1 MARLRFLPPL
11 LRSNLHPYPRME
23 MRIHVP
29 GRLVA
34 DVRRCLQVRK
44 PRHLHAA
51 RRTEV
56 VEQRALAGG
65 TDAGDFVQF
74 ALPDVLRPPRPVRRD
89 GKPVRLVAQ
98 ALQASCIM
106 KLFIPWGNILQ
117 AFFIKLTDTEVVGTD
132 PERCVRRLKLRYVL
146 RVDGDVRIAMV
157 PDPLVRPQR
166 QAAGF
171 SQRGQVPSDLT
182 IYVMDLFDG

>member
-1 MARLRFLPPL
+1 MAAFGICRGSYEATSIR
-11 LRSNLHPYPRME
+11 NPRME

-74 ALPDVLRPPRPVRRD
+74 ALPDVLRPSAP
-89 GKPVRLVAQ
+89 G
-98 ALQASCIM
+98 AS
-106 KLFIPWGNILQ
+106 
-117 AFFIKLTDTEVVGTD
+117 
-132 PERCVRRLKLRYVL
+132 
-146 RVDGDVRIAMV
+146 
-157 PDPLVRPQR
+157 
-166 QAAGF
+166 
-171 SQRGQVPSDLT
+171 
-182 IYVMDLFDG
+182 